1 MADKWICLSDE
12 DRKTLT
18 ELLEKGH
25 DDYVFEMAAKERL
38 IKKLNPKR
46 IKIASAKDKGRE
58 LQKRVCRDLSGV
70 LDLPYDQ
77 QDDQCLVHARE
88 MGQAG
93 VDVILR
99 GEAYQR
105 FPFDVECKNTE
116 QLSLTS
122 AVHQAQANCSSGRD
136 WLVVFKARALADPV
150 AILSWSPFL
159 TLARVLSRKIG
170 GEL

>member
-12 DRKTLT
+12 DRETLT
-18 ELLEKGH
+18 ELLEKHH
-25 DDYVFEMAAKERL
+25 DEYVFEMAAKERL

-46 IKIASAKDKGRE
+46 IKIASAKGKGRE
-58 LQKRVCRDLSGV
+58 LQKRICRDLSDV

-99 GEAYQR
+99 GDAYQR
-105 FPFDVECKNTE
+105 FPFDVECKSTE

-122 AVHQAQANCSSGRD
+122 AIHQAQANCSSGRD

-150 AILSWSPFL
+150 AILSWPAFL
-159 TLARVLSRKIG
+159 ALVRLSSRETG
-170 GEL
+170 GKR